1 VRGDLDLIDLVASWR
16 RVLALESRTATGAG
30 LGKTLHD
37 VIDVLGVDELAMV
50 ARMARLG
57 SLLAGMVERKDGLVV
72 VALRRPGVIRRRR
85 PMRIRGVLRQLSLE
99 RLDALTQSGVLF
111 FQGFEFLDALAQ
123 LGVLSFECVE
133 SFEESL
139 EGGGILSHRPHTREE
154 CFDLVSLSNPRADVK
169 GGLNAYHAGAAT
181 QRGSRREV
189 HPIRVELRGL
199 PA

>member
-1 VRGDLDLIDLVASWR
+1 MHAVLGQVRGDLDLIDLVASWR

-50 ARMARLG
+50 ARRARLG

-99 RLDALTQSGVLF
+99 RLDALTQPGVL
-111 FQGFEFLDALAQ
+111 LAKPSV
-123 LGVLSFECVE
+123 LGLERIKSLK
-133 SFEESL
+133 ESL